1 MAPKGLQAFARI
13 WGIHAQSTMP
23 DYAERHDNIALIEDK
38 VKNKFK
44 WSWLEEKDHLGDYF
58 SVYVRKLKVAG
69 LTECIWCNDHLKYA
83 SRGKQCLR
91 DHAKT
96 SKLSQIDATTSSG
109 PTSSDVS
116 RNQKGHQRLVT
127 GIISVK
133 MLVLLSDSPIESCKQ
148 SENSDDLALICVR
161 QGAIVLV
168 CDPGTRMIQ

>member
-69 LTECIWCNDHLKYA
+69 LAECIWCNDHLKYA

-96 SKLSQIDATTSSG
+96 SKHKTARNSVRSTQQLPAMFLAT
-109 PTSSDVS
+109 
-116 RNQKGHQRLVT
+116 KKA
-127 GIISVK
+127 I
-133 MLVLLSDSPIESCKQ
+133 
-148 SENSDDLALICVR
+148 NS
-161 QGAIVLV
+161 
-168 CDPGTRMIQ
+168 